1 MAETPSKKTLLLVD
15 DDPFL
20 RKSIELVL
28 EKEPYHVLSCKGG
41 REAKEI
47 LTTKKIDLILSDVRM
62 PQGSGLEL
70 LAFVKEKFPSIPMIL
85 MTGVTRV
92 IEMIDA
98 IDYGADQFIP
108 KPIQREHLIQ
118 ALNGTYGKMR
128 ALEETEECKISI
140 NDFASGKELAG
151 DVYLKLFDGKY
162 FKIAYRGE
170 NIPLDRIE
178 TFKSR
183 GVQHLY
189 MTRRDLVKITDFH
202 FPPEQTFSESD
213 KLNVNRKVGVLRMV
227 TESIIENFAASRG
240 LGEKSDDAK
249 CVIDSIICLLGSEP
263 TLINA
268 LALLLD
274 HHDATFAHS
283 IQTCFISVLIAKEVR
298 WTQPRTLYSLAAAA
312 LLHDIGLKEIDQAIL
327 DKPRSEHSFEEQKEY
342 ETHTLR
348 GLNILESS
356 RSLPSE
362 TLQAVAQHHENCAG
376 TGYPSKLT
384 KNSIHPYA
392 RLVSLADKFCDAS
405 QSIPLNEK
413 DNPAQILTQL
423 VTTHGNQFDAEFIN
437 ALARIFKVSL
447 G

>member
-1 MAETPSKKTLLLVD
+1 MPETVKKRTLLLVD

-28 EKEPYHVLSCKGG
+28 DKEPYQVISCKGG
-41 REAKEI
+41 AEAKEI
-47 LTTKKIDLILSDVRM
+47 LNSNRVDLILSDVRM
-62 PQGSGLEL
+62 PQGSGLDL
-70 LAFVKEKFPSIPMIL
+70 LAFVKEKFPTIPVIL
-85 MTGVTRV
+85 MTGVSKV

-118 ALNGTYGKMR
+118 ALNGNYGKMR
-128 ALEETEECKISI
+128 ALEETEECRISV

-183 GVQHLY
+183 GIQHLY
-189 MTRRDLVKITDFH
+189 MTRKDLIKITDFH
-202 FPPEQTFSESD
+202 CPPEQAFSEAD
-213 KLNVNRKVGVLRMV
+213 KLSVNRKVGVLRMV
-227 TESIIENFAASRG
+227 ADSVIENFAASRG
-240 LGEKSDDAK
+240 LGEKIDDAK
-249 CVIDSIICLLGSEP
+249 CVIDSMICLLGGEP
-263 TLINA
+263 ALINA

-283 IQTCFISVLIAKEVR
+283 IQTCLVSVLIAKEVR
-298 WTQPRTLYSLAAAA
+298 WTQPRALYTVAAAG

-327 DKPRSEHSFEEQKEY
+327 DKPRSELSFEEQKQY

-348 GLNILESS
+348 SLNILEST
-356 RSLPSE
+356 RSMPSE
-362 TLQAVAQHHENCAG
+362 LLQAAAQHHENCAG
-376 TGYPSKLT
+376 TGYPSGLS

-392 RLVSLADKFCDAS
+392 RLISLADKFCDS
-405 QSIPLNEK
+405 SHSIPISEK
-413 DNPAQILTQL
+413 YNPAHILTQII
-423 VTTHGNQFDAEFIN
+423 TTHGNQFDAEFLN
-437 ALARIFKVSL
+437 ALARIFKVSI
-447 G
+447 